1 MVLLIQLAKLSG
13 VPDEL
18 DINKTV
24 KVFRSVTP

>member
-18 DINKTV
+18 AFIKTV
-24 KVFRSVTP
+24 KVFSAVTL

>member
-18 DINKTV
+18 TFIKTV
-24 KVFRSVTP
+24 KVFSAVTL